1 MGCNPYA
8 PALILQ
14 RRRLPCKPCTLP
26 RVPPPQPP
34 RRPVTTCQGRVA
46 FITPLTGR
54 LRPATR
60 CRGGTRCANAGAG
73 GAVSG
78 AGVGVACRAR
88 AATKRL
94 TRANGTETA
103 NGGMRPRRRRTG
115 QEGNR
120 TRRPKRF
127 CRSERRR
134 LPPRQRSHGDACP
147 GLL

>member
-1 MGCNPYA
+1 M
-8 PALILQ
+8 
-14 RRRLPCKPCTLP
+14 LP
-26 RVPPPQPP
+26 RCFYSAGGYRANRVHFPVCPLLQPLAGL
-34 RRPVTTCQGRVA
+34 RSPVKGATA
-46 FITPLTGR
+46 FTLPLTGGCK
-54 LRPATR
+54 PATR

-73 GAVSG
+73 GTVSG

-103 NGGMRPRRRRTG
+103 NRGTRPRRRREG

-134 LPPRQRSHGDACP
+134 LPPRQRSHGAACP